1 MSSPINLFMLEVPK
15 AEHVHR
21 MLSAASRPL
30 IGRHPVLNAYF
41 KILGN
46 RIHEWFF
53 ILRTSAMTGPRKR
66 EPTGH

>member
-1 MSSPINLFMLEVPK
+1 
-15 AEHVHR
+15 

-30 IGRHPVLNAYF
+30 IGRHPVLNVYS

-53 ILRTSAMTGPRKR
+53 ILRTSAMKR
-66 EPTGH
+66 PHKMALTGHYAWEA